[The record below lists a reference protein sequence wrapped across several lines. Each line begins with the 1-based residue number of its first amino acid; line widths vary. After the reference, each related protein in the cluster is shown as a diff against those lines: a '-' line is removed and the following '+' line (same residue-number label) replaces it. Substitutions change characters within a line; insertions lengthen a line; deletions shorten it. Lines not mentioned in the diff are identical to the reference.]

1 MNTIELRKFADNGAN
16 ANIETL
22 MVDPDLA
29 ATLLEGNKGN
39 RHIRQWVIDSY
50 AKEMVNGKWS
60 VSESM
65 I

>member
-22 MVDPDLA
+22 MVNPDLA
-29 ATLLEGNKGN
+29 ATLLEGNTGN